1 MKHSLQK
8 RLTYRFEQFMA
19 KGGSSIFISLLLAFI
34 FCFLLI
40 VFIRS
45 AIVWAVGPLD
55 DYNTIKGFWDHA
67 WYTFLQMTDP
77 GNMYQDSFTT
87 GWVRISTVIAGFA
100 GVILFSAL
108 IAFIT
113 TALDNLLYEFR
124 KGRRAILEE
133 GHTLILGWN
142 ERVVDIL
149 RELII
154 ANESEDK
161 ASVVILSNEKKEKM
175 DDFIVKRLPNTLS
188 TKIITSNGNPANLN
202 ELKRV
207 SAADAKSA
215 IVLASCSD
223 SATQTQKLISDTQGV
238 KTIMALIATQDGE
251 NDIPIITEI
260 FTPEKRE
267 IVNFFE
273 DDNIIAID
281 SWDIMGKLLVQT
293 SLTSGLEMVYSEILS
308 FDLSEVY
315 FYEADWNGINFSE
328 LPYHFIDGIP
338 LGINKADGTL
348 ILRPENDYTLDDD
361 DEIVILAND
370 DSTIDFQ
377 QSKLFSAKNLPYT
390 AKETEQGNKR
400 ILILGW
406 HSVGNIFVSEYD
418 DYLQGG
424 SQFDIMIKDPT
435 ETVKEHIKELK
446 EKYPDL
452 NITLHVNDTKN
463 VNELM
468 ALKPFEYDNILIL
481 SQNPEEE
488 DAEIVDSDTLM
499 ILLVLRKIASDEGI
513 KSDEGKT
520 KIITQVLNSDN
531 QELIIQ
537 TDVDD
542 FIISNKLITM
552 ILAQLSEE
560 PKIKKLYDDL
570 FQEDGSEIYVK
581 PAHLYFD
588 NFPVTEDFATILG
601 QARKRDEICLGL
613 RYGALSQVSKQNFGV
628 VLNSPKDDI
637 ITLTENDF
645 LVVLAEDEL

>member
-1 MKHSLQK
+1 MKHTLRK

-34 FCFLLI
+34 FFFLLI
-40 VFIRS
+40 VFIR
-45 AIVWAVGPLD
+45 AFIVWAVGPLE
-55 DYNTIKGFWDHA
+55 DYNTVTGFWDHA

-87 GWVRISTVIAGFA
+87 GWVRVATVIAGFS

-133 GHTLILGWN
+133 DHTLILGWN

-149 RELII
+149 RELVI
-154 ANESEDK
+154 ANESEDR
-161 ASVVILSNEKKEKM
+161 ASVVILSNEDKEKM
-175 DDFIVKRLPNTLS
+175 DDFIVKRLPETLT

-215 IVLASCSD
+215 IILASCSD
-223 SATQTQKLISDTQGV
+223 SATHTQKLLSDTQGV
-238 KTIMALIATQDGE
+238 KTIMALVAIQNGE
-251 NDIPIITEI
+251 NKIPIITEI
-260 FTPEKRE
+260 FTAEKRE

-273 DDNIIAID
+273 DDEIIAID

-308 FDLSEVY
+308 FDLSEIY
-315 FYEADWNGINFSE
+315 FYEADWNGIKFSE
-328 LPYHFIDGIP
+328 LPYHFEDGIP
-338 LGINKADGTL
+338 LGINKANGQL
-348 ILRPENDYTLDDD
+348 IMRPENDYTLADD

-377 QSKLFSAKNLPYT
+377 QSRIYNPKELTYT
-390 AKETEQGNKR
+390 PKVTEQGKKR
-400 ILILGW
+400 VLILGW

-418 DYLQGG
+418 DYLEGD
-424 SQFDIMIKDPT
+424 SQFDIMIYNPT
-435 ETVKEHIKELK
+435 DVVKAHIAELHQ
-446 EKYPDL
+446 EYPDL
-452 NITLHVNDTKN
+452 NIKLHEKDTKN
-463 VNELM
+463 VQELN

-488 DAEIVDSDTLM
+488 DAEVVDSDTLM
-499 ILLVLRKIASDEGI
+499 ILLLLRKIASDEGL
-513 KSDEGKT
+513 SNEESNT

-581 PAHLYFD
+581 PVHLYFD
-588 NFPVTEDFATILG
+588 EFPVVADFATILS
-601 QARKRDEICLGL
+601 QARKRNEICLGL
-613 RYGALSQVSKQNFGV
+613 RYGAFSQDSKQNFGV
-628 VLNSPKDDI
+628 VLNSPKNDM
-637 ITLTENDF
+637 ITLSKDDF